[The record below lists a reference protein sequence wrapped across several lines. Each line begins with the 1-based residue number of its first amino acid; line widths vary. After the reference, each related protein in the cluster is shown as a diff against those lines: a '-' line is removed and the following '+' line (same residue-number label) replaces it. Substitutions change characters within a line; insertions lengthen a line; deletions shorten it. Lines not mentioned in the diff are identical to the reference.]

1 MLVEDANP
9 RKTVEGSTGLIP
21 PHEPKSAGHSRDSV
35 TRRSVLRGAALGM
48 AALASG
54 VDPVF
59 GKTFSA
65 APNIVFIMA
74 DDLGYA
80 DVGCY
85 GRPDLRTPNIDNLAA
100 KGVRFLQAYANSAV
114 CSATRTALITGR
126 YQDRLS
132 VGLDEPLV
140 DRDAGLAPDVPTLP
154 SLLKKA
160 GYNTTLVGKWHL
172 GRLPKYGPLK
182 SGYEHFYG
190 IHEGAADYYTHSND
204 LWDDDVHVDQVGY
217 LTDLLGTHAVNVVNG
232 YARSG
237 RSFLLSLHF
246 TAPHWPWEAP
256 GDDSESKR
264 LQGRNLADFDGG
276 SQKTYKLM
284 IEDLDRQ
291 VGRVVDALHANDIA
305 ENTIVIFTSDNGGE
319 RFADT
324 WPFTGRKT
332 ELLEG
337 GLRIPAIISW
347 PARVPQG
354 RTTNQVAISMDWL
367 PTLLAAA
374 GAAPDPAFPPDGIDL
389 SSVFAANASPI
400 ERKLFWRYKA
410 NAQRAA
416 RDGDYKFLKI
426 LDNTF
431 LFNVAEDPMERANLK
446 DRHKDIYDR
455 LVAEWFAWNAT
466 MLPEIDESFTGS
478 FTGAVL
484 ADHIGA
490 PKATGKADNPK
501 PQAGSTAN
509 PR

>member
-1 MLVEDANP
+1 LITP
-9 RKTVEGSTGLIP
+9 QQRKTDHRLAEN
-21 PHEPKSAGHSRDSV
+21 V
-35 TRRSVLRGAALGM
+35 TRRSVLRGAALGI

-59 GKTFSA
+59 GEQSSA
-65 APNIVFIMA
+65 RPNIVFIMA

-85 GRPDLRTPNIDNLAA
+85 GRPDLRTPNVDNLAA

-132 VGLDEPLV
+132 VGLDEPLAG
-140 DRDAGLAPDVPTLP
+140 RDVGLVPDVPTLP
-154 SLLKKA
+154 SLLKRA
-160 GYNTTLVGKWHL
+160 GYSTTLVGKWHL
-172 GRLPKYGPLK
+172 GLLPKYGPLK
-182 SGYEHFYG
+182 SGYDHFYG
-190 IHEGAADYYTHSND
+190 IRQGAVDYYTHSND
-204 LWDDDVHVDQVGY
+204 LWDDDVRMDQVGY
-217 LTDLLGTHAVNVVNG
+217 LTDLLGSHAVNVVNDH
-232 YARSG
+232 ARSG
-237 RSFLLSLHF
+237 RPFLLSLHF

-264 LQGRNLADFDGG
+264 LAGHPLVDFDGG
-276 SQKTYKLM
+276 SQKTYELM

-291 VGRVVDALHANDIA
+291 VGRVVDAIHANGIA

-347 PARVPQG
+347 PARIPQG
-354 RTTNQVAISMDWL
+354 RTTNQVGISMDWL

-374 GAAPDPAFPPDGIDL
+374 GANPDPAFPPDGTDL
-389 SSVFAANASPI
+389 LPLLATNAALI

-416 RDGDYKFLKI
+416 RHGDYKFLKI

-431 LFNVAEDPMERANLK
+431 LFNVVEDPMERANLK
-446 DRHKDIYDR
+446 ERHKDIYDR
-455 LVAEWFAWNAT
+455 LEAEWYAWNAT
-466 MLPEIDESFTGS
+466 MLPEIDESYTDN
-478 FTGAVL
+478 FTGAQL
-484 ADHIGA
+484 ADHIGSL
-490 PKATGKADNPK
+490 KATGKADNPT
-501 PQAGSTAN
+501 PQASPSVN